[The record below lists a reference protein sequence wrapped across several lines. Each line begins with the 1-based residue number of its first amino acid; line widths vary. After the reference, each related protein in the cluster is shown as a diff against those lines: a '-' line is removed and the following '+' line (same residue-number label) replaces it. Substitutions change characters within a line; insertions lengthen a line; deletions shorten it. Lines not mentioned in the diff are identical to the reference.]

1 MHAAIQEY
9 AELSRRI
16 DELAA
21 NCDDQFQDIFYAIRQ
36 LMSAPMKTARP
47 IGFVDTGRRRSNRKA
62 ASKSSSRGYRF
73 FMRLGI
79 RKLTLL
85 DSKMALDVSAILILR
100 T

>member
-47 IGFVDTGRRRSNRKA
+47 IGYVDTGRRRFK
-62 ASKSSSRGYRF
+62 SKSRIQILKQRLSF
-73 FMRLGI
+73 FSCG
-79 RKLTLL
+79 L
-85 DSKMALDVSAILILR
+85 DSGS
-100 T
+100 